1 MADFL
6 DFSGIY
12 EAVERAVKQ
21 YQSSMQTMVKE
32 MVNMTYFEL
41 MSVEDLYPFFWL
53 FDLDDSLAC
62 VAPAAITGITV
73 ANPGVITTEDDHG
86 LVVGDLITMHNIV
99 GMTEL
104 NDRIYQVATVPSAT
118 TLTVGVN
125 TSTYTAYDSIGT
137 VHHRG
142 LTLATAGKNVGQL
155 RYCSWHDEGPMVP
168 ITPEETEKDN
178 RYHWTDVTQ
187 RPERFYHGKSY
198 SGTGVETNQIIWH
211 PGADAAYD
219 LRYWFSKR
227 PAKLVNDTDVPLMP
241 PQFHYGIIAGTTA
254 RLDDGGVSVET
265 PSIWPTIYSETIE
278 NLKQFNRKYWKAQEN
293 LKAEPP
299 YLL

>member
-1 MADFL
+1 
-6 DFSGIY
+6 
-12 EAVERAVKQ
+12 
-21 YQSSMQTMVKE
+21 MVKE

-41 MSVEDLYPFFWL
+41 MSVEDLYPLFWL
-53 FDLDDSLAC
+53 FDLDDSLAA
-62 VAPAAITGITV
+62 VAPSSISAV
-73 ANPGVITTEDDHG
+73 SSANPGVFETEDDHG
-86 LVVGDLITMHNIV
+86 LSVGDLVTIHNLG
-99 GMTEL
+99 GMVQM
-104 NDRIYQVATVPSAT
+104 NDRIAQIATVPSDT
-118 TLTVGVN
+118 TFTLGIN
-125 TSTYTAYDSIGT
+125 TSTYTAYTSGGT

-155 RYCSWHDEGPMVP
+155 RYCSWHDQDIMTP
-168 ITPEETEKDN
+168 ITPEETEKHN
-178 RYHWTDVTQ
+178 EYHWTENTQ

-241 PQFHYGIIAGTTA
+241 PQFHYGLAAGTIA

-293 LKAEPP
+293 LAAEPP